1 MSKDYFFSSG
11 TLSGL
16 ETLKCPPFQGF
27 DFSMRSVVVLFKPK
41 KRVLITANS
50 YFSLFFSLIQN
61 ATKIIF
67 SLQKFS
73 LMTTFTQRIFF
84 SSSFRKRFNKKCRE
98 KMLHSEEKSG
108 GCCTLYFAFLVLSEG
123 VLAWKWRESHYV
135 VSNQQ
140 R

>member
-1 MSKDYFFSSG
+1 M
-11 TLSGL
+11 SGL
-16 ETLKCPPFQGF
+16 ETLKCPPFQGS

-67 SLQKFS
+67 LLQKFS

-84 SSSFRKRFNKKCRE
+84 SSSFRKKSNKKCRE
-98 KMLHSEEKSG
+98 KMPHSEKKSG

-123 VLAWKWRESHYV
+123 LLAWKWRESHYV